1 MASKVAVVLVMFY
14 LSGFTCGIRL
24 DGNGYT
30 DILIAINPAVTE
42 DPLLLERIKEILS
55 DASSYLFQVM
65 NNKLYFKD
73 VTILVPPKWTGK
85 YSRANTET
93 YEKANIIIDEPNKFN
108 GNDPYTLQ
116 YGECG
121 TEGRYIRLTPD
132 FLKRD
137 ELIQFY
143 GPRGRVLVH
152 EWAHL
157 RWGVYDEYDER
168 KPFYTDNGKL
178 EATRCTKNMTG
189 EWRSIPSGAMCTPT
203 NINGKPY
210 DCYFIPHKSQT
221 TKTSI
226 MYLQS
231 IDSVVQ
237 FCNKK
242 NHNTKAPNMQNRM
255 CGGRSVEEV
264 IFSSSVDSQYIPSSS
279 LPSPSP
285 EPTFSVVQR
294 QQRVVCLVLDV
305 SGSMGGQRIVRQRQA
320 ASLFL
325 KQIIEDQS
333 YVGIVTFH
341 STASVLKPLTLIDNL
356 KTREKL
362 ADSLPTNPN
371 GGTEICQGLYKGLEV
386 LRMNGGFSNGKEII
400 FLTDGESNSPI
411 NCVNNAIASGA
422 TVHTIS
428 FGPSG
433 DKLME
438 EMSEKTGGKFFY
450 AGDTLNSN
458 ELVDVFASLTTYD
471 GDPTQQ
477 TIQLESLGFTVS
489 GSGLFSGTV
498 SIDKTIGNYTAF
510 LILYEHSPPPT
521 ILLIRFTCG
530 IRLDGNGYTDILIAI
545 NPAVTEDPLL
555 LERIKV
561 LRMNGGFSNGKEIIF
576 LTDGESNSPINCVN
590 NAIASG
596 ATVHT
601 ISFGPSGDKL
611 MEEMSEKTGGKF
623 FYAGDTLNSNELVD
637 VFASL
642 TTYDGDP
649 TQQTIQLES
658 LGFTVSGS
666 GLFSGTVSIDKTI
679 GNYTAFLILYEHS
692 PPPTILVE
700 SPSGQKYNTFK
711 TDPQGNS
718 LTLNIPGTAEKGKW
732 TYTITS
738 NGQAQTMS
746 ITVTSRPVS
755 ADVPPVTVKTH
766 MNQQSSNGAKPMVV
780 FAAVSQNGLP
790 VILADVRA
798 TLESDAGDKQ
808 EMDLLD
814 NGAGAD
820 AFRNDGIYS
829 RYFTRMKGGKY
840 NLKVRVQNGYG
851 KARFSLKRHSGA
863 MYIPG
868 YVVDGKLELNPPKTS
883 VGEEDPKA
891 DVGNFS
897 RTAIGVSFTV
907 NLPPGVPTMT
917 KFPPNT
923 IKDLNAE
930 LVKNRVL
937 LIWTAPGEDLDQG
950 TASKYDIRYSEDPDV
965 LRSNFNNAHPV
976 NSSNL
981 LPSESG
987 SSEQLS
993 FTPTMRNGTTLFFA
1007 IKAVDNDILSSE
1019 TSNLAQVTKVIGYIE
1034 SPGNGVN
1041 MIAIYISIAMV
1052 AIVGGLI
1059 VGVTMTARKR
1069 KRTLQINPPVVFRSK
1084 ITGHSIEWVR
1094 LY

>member
-1 MASKVAVVLVMFY
+1 MASKVAVVLVMLY

-42 DPLLLERIKEILS
+42 DPLLLERIKEMVS

-85 YSRANTET
+85 YSSANTET

-116 YGECG
+116 YGECA

-203 NINGKPY
+203 NINGKPN

-221 TKTSI
+221 AKTSI

-231 IDSVVQ
+231 IDSVVE

-242 NHNTKAPNMQNRM
+242 NHNTKAPNMQNRK

-356 KTREKL
+356 KIREKL

-371 GGTEICQGLYKGLEV
+371 GGTEICQGLYKGLE
-386 LRMNGGFSNGKEII
+386 

-498 SIDKTIGNYTAF
+498 S
-510 LILYEHSPPPT
+510 
-521 ILLIRFTCG
+521 
-530 IRLDGNGYTDILIAI
+530 
-545 NPAVTEDPLL
+545 V
-555 LERIKV
+555 
-561 LRMNGGFSNGKEIIF
+561 
-576 LTDGESNSPINCVN
+576 
-590 NAIASG
+590 
-596 ATVHT
+596 
-601 ISFGPSGDKL
+601 
-611 MEEMSEKTGGKF
+611 
-623 FYAGDTLNSNELVD
+623 
-637 VFASL
+637 
-642 TTYDGDP
+642 
-649 TQQTIQLES
+649 
-658 LGFTVSGS
+658 
-666 GLFSGTVSIDKTI
+666 DKTI

-711 TDPQGNS
+711 PDPQGNS
-718 LTLNIPGTAEKGKW
+718 LTLNIPGTAETGKW
-732 TYTITS
+732 TYTITN

-746 ITVTSRPVS
+746 ITVTSRAVS
-755 ADVPPVTVKTH
+755 ANVPPVTVKTH
-766 MNQQSSNGAKPMVV
+766 MNQQSSNGAKAMVF

-851 KARFSLKRHSGA
+851 KARFSLKRRSGA

-868 YVVDGKLELNPPKTS
+868 YVVDGKLELNPPKPS
-883 VGEEDPKA
+883 VGEEDLVA
-891 DVGNFS
+891 DVGIFS
-897 RTAIGVSFTV
+897 RTAIGESFTV
-907 NLPPGVPTMT
+907 NLPPGVPAT

-923 IKDLNAE
+923 ITDLNAE
-930 LVKNRVL
+930 LVKDRVL
-937 LIWTAPGEDLDQG
+937 LTWTAPGEDLDQG
-950 TASKYDIRYSEDPDV
+950 TASEYDIRYSEDPDV

-993 FTPTMRNGTTLFFA
+993 FAPTMRNGTTLFFA
-1007 IKAVDNDILSSE
+1007 IKAVDNDMLSSE

>member
-1 MASKVAVVLVMFY
+1 MASKVAVVLIMLY

-42 DPLLLERIKEILS
+42 DPLLLERIKDMVSE
-55 DASSYLFQVM
+55 ASSYLFQVM
-65 NNKLYFKD
+65 NNKLYFKN
-73 VTILVPPKWTGK
+73 VTILVPPNWTGN

-93 YEKANIIIDEPNKFN
+93 YEKANIIIDEPNLSD
-108 GNDPYTLQ
+108 GNNPYTLQ
-116 YGECG
+116 YGKCG
-121 TEGRYIRLTPD
+121 TEGRYIHLTPD

-137 ELIQFY
+137 ERFY

-168 KPFYTDNGKL
+168 KPFYIDNGKL
-178 EATRCTKNMTG
+178 EATRCTKDITG
-189 EWRSIPSGAMCTPT
+189 EWRSISSELTCTPT
-203 NINGKPY
+203 NINGEPS
-210 DCYFIPHKSQT
+210 DCYFFLHESQT
-221 TKTSI
+221 AKASV
-226 MYLQS
+226 MYSQS
-231 IDSVVQ
+231 IDSVVE

-242 NHNTKAPNMQNRM
+242 NHNAKAPNMQNRM

-264 IFSSSVDSQYIPSSS
+264 IFSSSVDSQNIPSCS

-285 EPTFSVVQR
+285 EPTFSVVQK
-294 QQRVVCLVLDV
+294 QQRVVCLVLDI

-333 YVGIVTFH
+333 YAGIVTFQ
-341 STASVLKPLTLIDNL
+341 SIASVLQPLTLIDHL
-356 KTREKL
+356 ETRENL
-362 ADSLPTNPN
+362 ADSLPTNPG
-371 GGTEICQGLYKGLEV
+371 GGTEICVGLFKGLEV
-386 LRMNGGFSNGKEII
+386 LKTLDGFSNGKEII

-411 NCVNNAIASGA
+411 NCVNDATESGA
-422 TVHTIS
+422 TVHTITL
-428 FGPSG
+428 GPNG
-433 DKLME
+433 DPRMR
-438 EMSEKTGGKFFY
+438 EMSEKTGGRFFY

-458 ELVDVFASLTTYD
+458 DLVDVFASLTTSD
-471 GDPTQQ
+471 GDLTQQ

-498 SIDKTIGNYTAF
+498 SIDKTIGNNTAF
-510 LILYEHSPPPT
+510 LILYEH
-521 ILLIRFTCG
+521 
-530 IRLDGNGYTDILIAI
+530 N
-545 NPAVTEDPLL
+545 
-555 LERIKV
+555 
-561 LRMNGGFSNGKEIIF
+561 
-576 LTDGESNSPINCVN
+576 
-590 NAIASG
+590 
-596 ATVHT
+596 
-601 ISFGPSGDKL
+601 
-611 MEEMSEKTGGKF
+611 
-623 FYAGDTLNSNELVD
+623 
-637 VFASL
+637 
-642 TTYDGDP
+642 
-649 TQQTIQLES
+649 
-658 LGFTVSGS
+658 
-666 GLFSGTVSIDKTI
+666 
-679 GNYTAFLILYEHS
+679 

-711 TDPQGNS
+711 PDTPGNS
-718 LTLNIPGTAEKGKW
+718 FTLNIPGTAEEGKW
-732 TYTITS
+732 TYNITN
-738 NGQAQTMS
+738 NGQKQTMS
-746 ITVTSRPVS
+746 ITVTSRAVS

-766 MNQQSSNGAKPMVV
+766 MNQQSSNGTKPMVV

-840 NLKVRVQNGYG
+840 NLKVRVQDRDG

-868 YVVDGKLELNPPKTS
+868 YVVDGKLELNPPKPS
-883 VGEEDPKA
+883 VGEEDLVA

-897 RTAIGVSFTV
+897 RTAIGESFTV
-907 NLPPGVPTMT
+907 NLPPGVPTAT

-923 IKDLNAE
+923 ITDLNAE
-930 LVKNRVL
+930 LVKDIVL
-937 LIWTAPGEDLDQG
+937 LTWTAPGEDLDQG
-950 TASKYDIRYSEDPDV
+950 TASEYEIRYSEDPDV
-965 LRSNFNNAHPV
+965 LRSKFSNAHLI

-993 FTPTMRNGTTLFFA
+993 FTPTNGTMKNGTTLFFA
-1007 IKAVDNDILSSE
+1007 VKAVDKDMLSSE
-1019 TSNLAQVTKVIGYIE
+1019 TSNLAQVTKVIG
-1034 SPGNGVN
+1034 
-1041 MIAIYISIAMV
+1041 
-1052 AIVGGLI
+1052 
-1059 VGVTMTARKR
+1059 
-1069 KRTLQINPPVVFRSK
+1069 
-1084 ITGHSIEWVR
+1084 
-1094 LY
+1094 

>member
-1 MASKVAVVLVMFY
+1 MTSKVVVVLVMLY

-30 DILIAINPAVTE
+30 NILIAINPAVTE
-42 DPLLLERIKEILS
+42 DPLLLERIKEMVS
-55 DASSYLFQVM
+55 DASLYLFQVM

-93 YEKANIIIDEPNKFN
+93 YEKANIIIDEPTKLN
-108 GNDPYTLQ
+108 GNDPYTLH

-137 ELIQFY
+137 ELIKFY

-168 KPFYTDNGKL
+168 NPFYTDNGKL

-203 NINGKPY
+203 NINGKPSN
-210 DCYFIPHKSQT
+210 CYFFLHKSQT
-221 TKTSI
+221 AKTSV

-231 IDSVVQ
+231 IDSVVE

-242 NHNTKAPNMQNRM
+242 NHNTKAPNNQNRK

-264 IFSSSVDSQYIPSSS
+264 IFSSSVDSQNIPSSS

-294 QQRVVCLVLDV
+294 QQRVVCLVLDI

-333 YVGIVTFH
+333 YAGIVTFH

-356 KTREKL
+356 ETREKL
-362 ADSLPTNPN
+362 ADSLPTIPT

-400 FLTDGESNSPI
+400 FLTDGESNNPI

-428 FGPSG
+428 LGPKG
-433 DKLME
+433 DPLIE

-498 SIDKTIGNYTAF
+498 SIDKTIGNNTAF
-510 LILYEHSPPPT
+510 LILYEH
-521 ILLIRFTCG
+521 
-530 IRLDGNGYTDILIAI
+530 N
-545 NPAVTEDPLL
+545 
-555 LERIKV
+555 
-561 LRMNGGFSNGKEIIF
+561 
-576 LTDGESNSPINCVN
+576 
-590 NAIASG
+590 
-596 ATVHT
+596 
-601 ISFGPSGDKL
+601 
-611 MEEMSEKTGGKF
+611 
-623 FYAGDTLNSNELVD
+623 
-637 VFASL
+637 
-642 TTYDGDP
+642 
-649 TQQTIQLES
+649 
-658 LGFTVSGS
+658 
-666 GLFSGTVSIDKTI
+666 
-679 GNYTAFLILYEHS
+679 

-711 TDPQGNS
+711 PDPQGKS

-732 TYTITS
+732 TYNIT
-738 NGQAQTMS
+738 NKALAQTMS
-746 ITVTSRPVS
+746 ITVTSRAVS

-766 MNQQSSNGAKPMVV
+766 MNQLSSNGAKPMVV

-790 VILADVRA
+790 VVLADVRA

-808 EMDLLD
+808 ELDLLD

-820 AFRNDGIYS
+820 SFRNDGIYS

-868 YVVDGKLELNPPKTS
+868 YVVDGKVELNPPKPS
-883 VGEEDPKA
+883 VGEEDLVA

-897 RTAIGVSFTV
+897 RTAIGESFTV
-907 NLPPGVPTMT
+907 NLPPGVPTAT

-923 IKDLNAE
+923 ITDLNAE
-930 LVKNRVL
+930 LVKDIVL
-937 LIWTAPGEDLDQG
+937 LTWTAPGEDLDQG
-950 TASKYDIRYSEDPDV
+950 TASEYEIRYSEDPDV
-965 LRSNFNNAHPV
+965 LRSNFSNAHPI

-993 FTPTMRNGTTLFFA
+993 FTPTSGTMRNGTTLFFA
-1007 IKAVDNDILSSE
+1007 VKAVDKDMLSSE

-1034 SPGNGVN
+1034 NGVN
-1041 MIAIYISIAMV
+1041 IN
-1052 AIVGGLI
+1052 AIVISVTILTIVVGLI
-1059 VGVTMTARKR
+1059 ACVIVTKL
-1069 KRTLQINPPVVFRSK
+1069 KLQQK
-1084 ITGHSIEWVR
+1084 AGW
-1094 LY
+1094 